1 MSKHNRT
8 INWDA
13 LTRVIMVVI
22 SYLGTMSAGCYIAGL
37 VEHGIDRCGVAGLG
51 LSLVLVI
58 TSLLGLAKRESE

>member
-22 SYLGTMSAGCYIAGL
+22 SYLGTMFAGCYLTGI
-37 VEHGIDRCGVAGLG
+37 VEYGVDKGGIAGLG
-51 LSLVLVI
+51 LSLMLVVV
-58 TSLLGLAKRESE
+58 SLLGLAKRESE